1 MAGLIP
7 NQTHDLIPTVNVGT
21 TDFMDPTG
29 RVQVKQPN
37 YEPMARAALYFQQ
50 KQNEAKIER
59 ARGDL
64 ERYITES
71 TYGVPGEDGKP
82 QGGWRQLYG
91 EKACTPDED
100 GKGLAQRV
108 DEGLEAAKRQYTQG
122 FTPEMLKQFEDRYY
136 INRRN
141 QVYNSA
147 SAFVLEQNN
156 AWKKSSAEGN
166 IAIGVNGMIKSVNDP
181 ASFEANQ
188 KLADS
193 NAYFYAREYL
203 GLDEAAAQIYARE
216 QVSKGAAGAI
226 TNILADLQNDPRGIA
241 DAQRFLKEHGDLMTA
256 SDLVRMRNLVDQEA
270 NKISD
275 TKMVDGV
282 ARSIT
287 RDTQIFGHNGM
298 PPYKLG
304 TAEHAFGVCV
314 GMESGGHQ
322 LDTKTGQVL
331 VGRYRDGSV
340 PKDQSKWSYGA
351 AQMQVGTAQ
360 ETAKRNGVAWDKDKF
375 LTDRDYNIELGLL
388 HYNHLVRQFGGQLE
402 LATAAYHAGEGAVK
416 NALTQAAKKGG
427 SYLDYLGPH
436 SRDYVAK
443 FRERFNSAIM
453 KSGSGGSIFDPASFQ
468 KYGEYASRKQVEDKV
483 LEQDPRASF
492 DIAHRN
498 NITDRAYAELEKQRQ
513 SDMRERE
520 NGGAAILNWCFENS
534 FDIDSVPFQLKNRV
548 TPSDFAEIALK
559 VKAFRNNDKS
569 GDRDLYTKYMTND
582 KALLELSD
590 AGYTLVRAAVPGDVR
605 QALDDQRARLKEKDA
620 MAHQQ
625 LALDVRDA
633 QVGKFKP
640 DYEVSTERLTQSF
653 KEVFGAKEW
662 KDLDENKRMDMLA
675 MSRGFIAEQLQV
687 LAKQGKE
694 IGANTLNDLTKQFLS
709 HEYDSN
715 NIIMPDSKKNFA
727 QLSAKDANTTKRGNL
742 YSVGKQL
749 AKLNRERLGLPNTD
763 PSQGE
768 IYEAL
773 VNLDTRK
780 YTNLKGFSFDG
791 FSQPRLDYVRKTFK
805 WLYHRE
811 PDALETLKWYTRS
824 LWKKEKIYG
833 EEAEAAPT
841 PLNNT
846 FDRIGND

>member
-443 FRERFNSAIM
+443 FRERFSSAIM
-453 KSGSGGSIFDPASFQ
+453 KSGSGGALFDPARFQ

-483 LEQDPRASF
+483 LVQDPRASF

-780 YTNLKGFSFDG
+780 YTNLQGFSFDG